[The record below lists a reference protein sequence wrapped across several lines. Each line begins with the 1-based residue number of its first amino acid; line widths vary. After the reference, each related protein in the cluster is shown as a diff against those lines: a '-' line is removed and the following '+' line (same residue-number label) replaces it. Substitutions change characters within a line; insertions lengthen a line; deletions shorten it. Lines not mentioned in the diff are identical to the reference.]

1 MKRFLPAPLL
11 SAALCVFWLMLNQSI
26 SPGHLIIGVL
36 VGLLV
41 PWLSA
46 SLRPQR
52 GRAGRP
58 LVLVRLVL
66 TVGRDLVLS
75 ALDVGRGVA
84 ISGRRAPRGQFVRV
98 PLDLRS
104 AHALAALAV
113 ITTVVPGT
121 VWTELAADGR
131 SLLLHVWDLEDEAK
145 FIAHFKQAYERPLM
159 EIFE

>member
-11 SAALCVFWLMLNQSI
+11 SVALCALWLLLNQSI
-26 SPGHLIIGVL
+26 SPGHLIIGAA

-41 PWLSA
+41 PWMSA

-52 GRAGRP
+52 GPVSRP

-66 TVGRDLVLS
+66 TVGRGVVLS
-75 ALDVGRGVA
+75 ALDVARGVA
-84 ISGRRAPRGQFVRV
+84 ASSGKPPRSGFVRV

-104 AHALAALAV
+104 AHALAALAI

-131 SLLLHVWDLEDEAK
+131 SLLLHVWDLEDEAE
-145 FIAHFKQAYERPLM
+145 FIAHFKQDYERPLM

>member
-11 SAALCVFWLMLNQSI
+11 SAALCVFWLMLNQSV
-26 SPGHLIIGVL
+26 SPGHLIIGVV

-41 PWLSA
+41 PWMSA

-52 GRAGRP
+52 GPVGSP
-58 LVLVRLVL
+58 IVLVRLVL
-66 TVGRDLVLS
+66 TVGRDVVLS
-75 ALDVGRGVA
+75 ALNVGRGVA
-84 ISGRRAPRGQFVRV
+84 VSGRRAPRGQFVRV

-104 AHALAALAV
+104 AHALASLAI

-131 SLLLHVWDLEDEAK
+131 SLLLHVWDLKDEAE